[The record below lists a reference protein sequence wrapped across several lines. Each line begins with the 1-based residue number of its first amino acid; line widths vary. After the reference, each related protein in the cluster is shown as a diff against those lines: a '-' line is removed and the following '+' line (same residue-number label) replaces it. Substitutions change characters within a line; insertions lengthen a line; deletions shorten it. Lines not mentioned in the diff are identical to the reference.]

1 MTRVLLIWRL
11 FVFLFVFWPFGFRF
25 RIRLREPQS
34 RKRDNDPSK
43 HFDIYIEAGFQIA
56 TFQGPLCHEP
66 VEGLAYFVESVAV
79 DPEALEQERRKCYF
93 IPHFHSSLGIPLFAC
108 FFLSRLF
115 RCSSHADMF
124 DTSSQQNAAGGRRA
138 DIISQGCLSERSAGL
153 VAKVDVGNVQLRYP
167 SYKYVYLSIHSSIN
181 LSLVFT

>member
-93 IPHFHSSLGIPLFAC
+93 IPHFHSSLEIPSLLV
-108 FFLSRLF
+108 FLSLPF
-115 RCSSHADMF
+115 VP
-124 DTSSQQNAAGGRRA
+124 
-138 DIISQGCLSERSAGL
+138 LL
-153 VAKVDVGNVQLRYP
+153 VAC
-167 SYKYVYLSIHSSIN
+167 
-181 LSLVFT
+181 